1 MKKFFFY
8 LSNIIGMSVNE
19 FLELEYKDQLH
30 LINRS
35 GKLKKS
41 IIVNDY
47 QYTLY
52 KVKSF
57 YVELKRKVKELSF
70 EQITPMYYHDLPDK
84 YKTVN
89 GKTFRNR
96 FFPGD

>member
-1 MKKFFFY
+1 MLFC
-8 LSNIIGMSVNE
+8 LTDRINMNIQD
-19 FLELEYKDQLH
+19 FLLMDYKDQLH

-35 GKLKKS
+35 GKLKRS

-47 QYTLY
+47 QFTLY

-70 EQITPMYYHDLPDK
+70 EQITPMHYDELPSQ
-84 YKTVN
+84 YKTA
-89 GKTFRNR
+89 
-96 FFPGD
+96 

>member
-1 MKKFFFY
+1 
-8 LSNIIGMSVNE
+8 MSINE

-52 KVKSF
+52 KVKSI

-70 EQITPMYYHDLPDK
+70 EQITPMYYHDLPEQ
-84 YKTVN
+84 YKAVN
-89 GKTFRNR
+89 GTVFKKR
-96 FFPGD
+96 FSSGK

>member
-1 MKKFFFY
+1 
-8 LSNIIGMSVNE
+8 MSVNE

-35 GKLKKS
+35 GKLKQS

-52 KVKSF
+52 KVKSI

-70 EQITPMYYHDLPDK
+70 EKITPMYYHDLPEQ

-89 GKTFRNR
+89 TNVFKKR
-96 FFPGD
+96 F